1 MMEEIKD
8 IFEQEKSFQEVIRP
22 VVKKKRALDIE
33 KRVDYGQIDPK

>member
-1 MMEEIKD
+1 MKD
-8 IFEQEKSFQEVIRP
+8 IFEQERSFQEVIIEMP